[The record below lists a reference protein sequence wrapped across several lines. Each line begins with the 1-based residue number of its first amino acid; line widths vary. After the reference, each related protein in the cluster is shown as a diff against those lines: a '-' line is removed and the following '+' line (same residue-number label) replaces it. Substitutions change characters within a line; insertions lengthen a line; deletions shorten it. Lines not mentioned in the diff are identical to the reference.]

1 MGRGVL
7 FEIRDTPC
15 LNVLQLRIAYSILQ
29 FMMTF
34 YVIFTHVIFTLYTDY
49 DFKFLKCTTLLLSIL
64 LLYKLNN
71 DCLWVPSQVWTS
83 CLFFSGESSF
93 LHWLHAPT
101 LLIPHRVRA
110 VKIMDGWMCL
120 ELSLVYSNVTN
131 IDK

>member
-71 DCLWVPSQVWTS
+71 DCLWVPSQV
-83 CLFFSGESSF
+83 
-93 LHWLHAPT
+93 
-101 LLIPHRVRA
+101 
-110 VKIMDGWMCL
+110 
-120 ELSLVYSNVTN
+120 
-131 IDK
+131 